1 MIVKDNVEHLI
12 GRELTEK
19 ETRTIDWLNT
29 WEAST
34 SSTIAHLINAA
45 YINGRLMQK
54 ERNKE

>member
-19 ETRTIDWLNT
+19 EIRTIEWLNN
-29 WEAST
+29 WEKDT

-54 ERNKE
+54 ENNEE